1 MPAERRDWAEA
12 LWAEAGQVRPGRA
25 RLAWRAGGVQLIARE
40 ALLARRLARTLVFAA
55 AAVWVIRAAWPGPA
69 GNPAT
74 ALARLDVV
82 TVVPVLAAL
91 PLLARWMF
99 GPATAGRMPQLLRT
113 GAYVAVLALTVA
125 KASVRQVA
133 DNPAIVSRLN
143 SDASV
148 PVKDGMIYAWL
159 TESLFLLIV
168 AVYVAAILAATARR
182 PRMAPAT
189 LATATGAGI
198 VLGAV
203 MYAVA
208 PLGLSNH
215 ATNPWVHGLPI
226 GLAVVLAWVLL
237 FGAPAVAAVVA
248 VRCYHGPGSPEQVF
262 KARVK
267 VAVAAGFL
275 TTAIGAL
282 VVSTLGTVTIAL
294 MLRADWVLHWLYP
307 GQHLS
312 ADLAY
317 SYELTAS
324 VRTDGYGLI
333 LLVFPVVGLAVG
345 LVSGGL
351 AVGAP
356 PTGAPPGGGG
366 GEPGPPGDPAPD
378 PPGGIGLANVGAGG
392 LVASLPGSTGHSPD
406 SAAPA
411 LSRAG

>member
-1 MPAERRDWAEA
+1 MPPI
-12 LWAEAGQVRPGRA
+12 PGY
-25 RLAWRAGGVQLIARE
+25 
-40 ALLARRLARTLVFAA
+40 
-55 AAVWVIRAAWPGPA
+55 
-69 GNPAT
+69 T
-74 ALARLDVV
+74 A
-82 TVVPVLAAL
+82 
-91 PLLARWMF
+91 F
-99 GPATAGRMPQLLRT
+99 
-113 GAYVAVLALTVA
+113 
-125 KASVRQVA
+125 
-133 DNPAIVSRLN
+133 
-143 SDASV
+143 
-148 PVKDGMIYAWL
+148 
-159 TESLFLLIV
+159 
-168 AVYVAAILAATARR
+168 
-182 PRMAPAT
+182 
-189 LATATGAGI
+189 
-198 VLGAV
+198 
-203 MYAVA
+203 
-208 PLGLSNH
+208 
-215 ATNPWVHGLPI
+215 PI
-226 GLAVVLAWVLL
+226 GLAVLLAWVLL
-237 FGAPAVAAVVA
+237 FGAPAAAAVVA